1 MTSSTVQRCGG
12 HITLL
17 FTVDKSNA
25 LMRSQGSRGAGFSIH
40 HGVEVKATL
49 HRIDLG
55 DAWKMSGISP
65 DQPRPVQEPKPPVI
79 SVTDMHGEPL
89 QEIGAQPVTY
99 DPAAAFDYAGQRLNE
114 MHRRLIAYLSQGTF
128 YAVPTLAGHL
138 NIKKESVYHYL
149 SGIKQAGYQLEI
161 RSTGNRKGGY
171 VNIYRLA
178 KTG

>member
-1 MTSSTVQRCGG
+1 MTQNNTFPPRLIDGFKKLADDFEA
-12 HITLL
+12 HIRADERSRIAKKFADAFPSKPVAKPGL
-17 FTVDKSNA
+17 FP
-25 LMRSQGSRGAGFSIH
+25 I
-40 HGVEVKATL
+40 
-49 HRIDLG
+49 
-55 DAWKMSGISP
+55 
-65 DQPRPVQEPKPPVI
+65 
-79 SVTDMHGEPL
+79 TDMHGEPL

-114 MHRRLIAYLSQGTF
+114 THRRLIAYLSQGTF

>member
-1 MTSSTVQRCGG
+1 MKGHDMTQNNTFPPRLIDGFKKLADDFEA
-12 HITLL
+12 HIRADERSRIAKKFADAFPSKPVAKPGL
-17 FTVDKSNA
+17 FP
-25 LMRSQGSRGAGFSIH
+25 I
-40 HGVEVKATL
+40 
-49 HRIDLG
+49 
-55 DAWKMSGISP
+55 
-65 DQPRPVQEPKPPVI
+65 
-79 SVTDMHGEPL
+79 TDMHGEPL

-114 MHRRLIAYLSQGTF
+114 THRRLIAYLSQGTF